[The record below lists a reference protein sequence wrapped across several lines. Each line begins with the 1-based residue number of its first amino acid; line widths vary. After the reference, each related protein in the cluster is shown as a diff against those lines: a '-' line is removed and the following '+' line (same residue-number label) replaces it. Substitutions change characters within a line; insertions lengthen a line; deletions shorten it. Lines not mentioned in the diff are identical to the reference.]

1 MFCNKC
7 GRIIEEN
14 AKFCG
19 GCGTPVPIQN
29 NIQQNENIAQNIE
42 TPNIQQNNNNVNP
55 NNENYGQAQVNS
67 NYSQTYQ
74 NYDNIINP
82 SMKKYAILSI
92 VIPSIS
98 LFLYF
103 FVGLTV
109 WIAIC
114 LSALGFNFAQK
125 GKLYSEKL
133 AKIGYVLNTILLV
146 AAILMW
152 IILLI
157 TTLA

>member
-14 AKFCG
+14 SKFCG

-42 TPNIQQNNNNVNP
+42 TPNIQQNNNNVNQ
-55 NNENYGQAQVNS
+55 NNGNYGQAQLNS
-67 NYSQTYQ
+67 NYNQTYQ
-74 NYDNIINP
+74 NYDNIVNP
-82 SMKKYAILSI
+82 NMKKYAILSI

-146 AAILMW
+146 VAILMW

-157 TTLA
+157 ATLA